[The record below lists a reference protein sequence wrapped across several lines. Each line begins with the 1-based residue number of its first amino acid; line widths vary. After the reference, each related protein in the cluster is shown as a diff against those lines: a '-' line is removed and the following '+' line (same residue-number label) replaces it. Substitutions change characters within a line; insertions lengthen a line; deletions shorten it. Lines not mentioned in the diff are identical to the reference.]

1 MGSCFNSGKDLLLQ
15 IVSTLDGEMDFSIQ
29 LWNGTTNEAL
39 QPSCVS
45 VGTVILRKTF
55 EWLFV
60 KVCFSTLFQNLH
72 KIANC
77 AQKLY

>member
-29 LWNGTTNEAL
+29 FWNGTTNEAL

-55 EWLFV
+55 EWLGESMF
-60 KVCFSTLFQNLH
+60 
-72 KIANC
+72 
-77 AQKLY
+77 LYFISKFA